1 MRLLSDIKFI
11 SRYNEN
17 INLYEAQFHLY
28 QDLEITF
35 QYNGLLD
42 DQDQFHGYAILKI
55 LPDQYCL
62 KGRCQFVPYESLRG
76 NFNHGVLNGLIFI
89 INSNDDNVVTFTT
102 VKDGIVHGMV
112 MTLGLANHY
121 RLEKVTEH
129 LKNRKYPNLAAVAAS
144 HSGIGKIAKF
154 VNGKFSANDK
164 VWQGL
169 FAAPLS
175 TQGYLYGQVQT
186 NDGQIGGLN
195 EAYVYPGSKLAL
207 VGRFKNSHMESAQAA
222 NITRITC
229 SNNVLKLEFSQPY
242 GPEFY
247 FNPSTN
253 ETIGEMPLVPDPYEA
268 ITVKV
273 DASGVPNAGLGLFA
287 VRNIKKGEVLSF
299 YNGFR
304 FVGNEKITLHHEKC
318 IKDVEVGETIEI
330 RTMKCLK
337 NRVTAYRGELLE

>member
-1 MRLLSDIKFI
+1 MKLLSHINSI
-11 SRYNEN
+11 SLYNEN

-35 QYNGLLD
+35 EYNGLLD

-55 LPDQYCL
+55 LPHQYCF
-62 KGRCQFVPYESLRG
+62 KGRCQFVPYDSLRG
-76 NFNHGVLNGLIFI
+76 YFEHGVLNGLVFFT
-89 INSNDDNVVTFTT
+89 SNDDNIVTFTT

-112 MTLGLANHY
+112 MTLGVTNHY
-121 RLEKVTEH
+121 RLERVTER
-129 LKNRKYPNLAAVAAS
+129 LTNKKSPNLAAPESQSA
-144 HSGIGKIAKF
+144 IGRIAKF
-154 VNGKFSANDK
+154 VDGKLSSKDK

-186 NDGQIGGLN
+186 DDGQIGGLN

-207 VGRFKNSHMESAQAA
+207 VGQFKNNYMQSAQAA
-222 NITRITC
+222 KITRITC
-229 SNNVLKLEFSQPY
+229 SNNVLKVEFSQPY
-242 GPEFY
+242 GPKFH

-253 ETIGEMPLVPDPYEA
+253 ETIGEMPLVQDPYEK

-273 DASGVPNAGLGLFA
+273 DTSGVPNAGQGLFA

-304 FVGNEKITLHHEKC
+304 FVGNGELTLHHENC
-318 IKDVEVGETIEI
+318 IKDVEVGETIEMRNI
-330 RTMKCLK
+330 KCLK
-337 NRVTAYRGELLE
+337 NKVTGYRGDLLE